1 MNIMVAQ
8 QSKKLTCGYCQ
19 AENDIPPFA
28 RVVTCEYCGSP
39 NELQSGKVIQDH
51 HMLSV
56 YFSGSRLQ
64 ELVPQ
69 YLSKFVG
76 VPGDFADK
84 VVFTKFDLLM
94 MPFWLFTFHGRTE
107 YRGIGKYCSPQHS
120 THWSRTINIQTR
132 PEQGVVDLDTTSL
145 IFGYKEQYKQIRDE
159 KVPAGGKEAF
169 EINAVKAEGGQIY
182 DTEIAYEDAYRM
194 AYEQV
199 RARHNNHIYREI
211 VRLDDANQ
219 NIQLK
224 EMSYLHVPFY
234 KVKYNYGR
242 WEGEALVD
250 AARGKVLRAE
260 YPISRAHRS
269 WGLFFIILALG
280 VIGAAIYFII
290 GLEGWEIAGYTAA
303 AIFLGVLIF
312 GIRESVTKKRVAAE

>member
-1 MNIMVAQ
+1 MAEQ
-8 QSKKLTCGYCQ
+8 TQSRKLTCGYCQ
-19 AENDIPPFA
+19 AENNIPAFA
-28 RVVTCEYCGSP
+28 SVVTCEYCGVP
-39 NELQSGKVIQDH
+39 NELQSGKIIENH

-94 MPFWLFTFHGRTE
+94 MPFWLFKFHGKTN
-107 YRGIGKYCSPQHS
+107 YRGIGKYCNPQHS
-120 THWSRTINIQTR
+120 THWSQHISINTR
-132 PEQGVVDLDTTSL
+132 PEQGAIDIDQTCL
-145 IFGYKEQYKQIRDE
+145 IFGYKEQYRQIRDE

-169 EINAVKAEGGQIY
+169 DINAVNAEGGQIY
-182 DTEIAYEDAYRM
+182 DTEIGYTDAYRL
-194 AYEQV
+194 AEEQV
-199 RARHNNHIYREI
+199 KAKHNNLIFREI
-211 VRLDDANQ
+211 VKIDGMNQ
-219 NIQLK
+219 DIELK

-242 WEGEALVD
+242 WQGEALVD
-250 AARGKVLRAE
+250 ATRGKVLRAE
-260 YPISRAHRS
+260 YPISRAHRT
-269 WGLFFIILALG
+269 WGLFFIFLALG

-290 GLEGWEIAGYTAA
+290 GLPTWQIAGYVAG

-312 GIRESVTKKRVAAE
+312 GIKEAVTKKKVAAE

>member
-1 MNIMVAQ
+1 MAAEQ
-8 QSKKLTCGYCQ
+8 TKKLSCGYCQ
-19 AENDIPPFA
+19 GENDIPPFA
-28 RVVTCEYCGSP
+28 RVVTCTYCGSP
-39 NELQSGKVIQDH
+39 NELQTGKVIQDH

-84 VVFTKFDLLM
+84 CVFTKFDLLM
-94 MPFWLFTFHGRTE
+94 MPFWLFTFEGKTD
-107 YRGIGKYCSPQHS
+107 YRGIGKYCQPQHS
-120 THWSRTINIQTR
+120 GVWSKTLHFVHTR
-132 PEQGVVDLDTTSL
+132 PEQGSIDLDTTSL
-145 IFGYKEQYKQIRDE
+145 IFGYKEQYRQIRDE

-169 EINAVKAEGGQIY
+169 DINAVNAEGGQIH
-182 DTEIAYEDAYRM
+182 DTEISYEDAYRT

-199 RARHNNHIYREI
+199 RAKHNNLIYREI
-211 VRLDDANQ
+211 VQLDDARQ
-219 NIQLK
+219 DIKLK

-250 AARGKVLRAE
+250 ASRGKVLRAE

-290 GLEGWEIAGYTAA
+290 GLPDWQIAGYSAA

-312 GIRESVTKKRVAAE
+312 GIKESVTKKKVAAE